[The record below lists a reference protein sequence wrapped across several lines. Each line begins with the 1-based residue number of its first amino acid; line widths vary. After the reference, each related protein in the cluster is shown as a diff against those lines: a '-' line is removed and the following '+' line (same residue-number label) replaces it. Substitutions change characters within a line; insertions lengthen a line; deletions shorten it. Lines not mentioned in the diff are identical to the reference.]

1 MSHSVLRVTKI
12 GVVFST
18 FSPRR
23 TNKMSLNL
31 KTAQDCFKP
40 RKDILL

>member
-18 FSPRR
+18 FR

-40 RKDILL
+40 RKDI